1 MNTIKSTVLF
11 CFVFIAIV
19 LVMFVISVLRVP
31 QLSVEEMRS
40 KGVFILPRPRDIA
53 SFELLDHTG
62 DVFNRASLE
71 GKWSFV
77 FFGFVSCPDVCPT
90 SMAVLGSVDRQLQAN
105 DPEFA
110 EQFQGILVSVD
121 PDRDSVER
129 LGAYVTAFSP
139 RFLGVTG
146 SRENLVDLTTQ
157 VNVAFA
163 KVPLAEPE
171 LKTVSNPALVEE
183 AYTVD
188 HTGNIVIINPL
199 GHYHGFI
206 KLPHD
211 AETIR
216 LTFQTLASQF

>member
-1 MNTIKSTVLF
+1 MSTIKSTVLL
-11 CFVFIAIV
+11 CFVFISIV
-19 LVMFVISVLRVP
+19 LVMFVISVTRVP

-53 SFELLDHTG
+53 EFELRDHTG
-62 DVFNRASLE
+62 AAFDRTNFE
-71 GKWSFV
+71 GRWSFV

-90 SMAVLGSVDRQLQAN
+90 SMAVLGTVDRQLQSG
-105 DPEFA
+105 DSELA

-121 PDRDSVER
+121 PDRDTLET

-146 SRENLVDLTTQ
+146 SREELVELTTQ

-163 KVPLAEPE
+163 KVPLTETLAQGTQNPE
-171 LKTVSNPALVEE
+171 ALAN

-188 HTGNIVIINPL
+188 HTGNIVIINPR

-206 KLPHD
+206 RLPHD
-211 AETIR
+211 PETIR
-216 LTFQTLASQF
+216 LTFQTLAAQF

>member
-1 MNTIKSTVLF
+1 MSTIKSTVLL
-11 CFVFIAIV
+11 CFVFISIV
-19 LVMFVISVLRVP
+19 LVMFVISVTRVP

-53 SFELLDHTG
+53 EFELRDHTG
-62 DVFNRASLE
+62 AAFDRTNFE
-71 GKWSFV
+71 GRWSFV

-90 SMAVLGSVDRQLQAN
+90 SMAVLGTVDRQLQSG
-105 DPEFA
+105 DSELA

-121 PDRDSVER
+121 PDRDTLET

-146 SRENLVDLTTQ
+146 SREELVELTTQ

-163 KVPLAEPE
+163 KVPLTEALAQGTQNPE
-171 LKTVSNPALVEE
+171 ALAN

-188 HTGNIVIINPL
+188 HTGNIVIINPR

-211 AETIR
+211 PETIR
-216 LTFQTLASQF
+216 LTFQTLAAQF

>member
-1 MNTIKSTVLF
+1 MSTIKSTVLL
-11 CFVFIAIV
+11 CFVFISIV
-19 LVMFVISVLRVP
+19 LVMFVISVTRVP

-53 SFELLDHTG
+53 EFELRDHTG
-62 DVFNRASLE
+62 AAFDRTNFE
-71 GKWSFV
+71 GRWSFV

-90 SMAVLGSVDRQLQAN
+90 SMAVLGTVDRQLQSG
-105 DPEFA
+105 DSELA

-121 PDRDSVER
+121 PDRDTLET

-146 SRENLVDLTTQ
+146 SREELVELTTQ

-163 KVPLAEPE
+163 KVPLTETLAQGTQNPE
-171 LKTVSNPALVEE
+171 ALAN

-188 HTGNIVIINPL
+188 HTGNIVIINPR

-211 AETIR
+211 PETIR
-216 LTFQTLASQF
+216 LTFQTLAAQF

>member
-1 MNTIKSTVLF
+1 MSTIKSTVLL
-11 CFVFIAIV
+11 CFVFISIV
-19 LVMFVISVLRVP
+19 LVMFVISVTRVP

-53 SFELLDHTG
+53 EFELRDHTG
-62 DVFNRASLE
+62 AAFDRTNFE
-71 GKWSFV
+71 GRWSFV

-90 SMAVLGSVDRQLQAN
+90 SMAVLGTVDRQLQSG
-105 DPEFA
+105 DSELA

-121 PDRDSVER
+121 PDRDTLET

-146 SRENLVDLTTQ
+146 SREELVELTTQ

-163 KVPLAEPE
+163 KVPLTETLAQGTQNPE
-171 LKTVSNPALVEE
+171 AIAN

-188 HTGNIVIINPL
+188 HTGNIVIINPR

-211 AETIR
+211 PETIR
-216 LTFQTLASQF
+216 LTFQTLAAQF